1 MHIMRSVEIT
11 HIFMLYGLTNFYNKR
26 VGGMIMKNVNIVIVD
41 DSPFQ
46 IALLRDLLTENG
58 FNVVGEAG
66 SLEETIEVVT
76 NVKPDL
82 VTMDMTIPGTD
93 GFECTRAIHNIDSN
107 IKVIIVS
114 SMMDDEI
121 VRKARKNHVCGYA
134 QKPVDAEE
142 LTLLINRVMAD
153 EELFLELEGLY
164 SSVFKEALLDVFNK
178 LTKTVPV
185 ITDEN
190 NDNVEKISQGIS
202 IVMGVIGK
210 YSGRMIFDMSFE
222 TAQNMAKA
230 LLKRETKNT
239 EEMLNVMSE
248 VANMAA
254 GNACSMINKKNKVFG
269 LRVAPPTTFHGESIN
284 ISKAELESIYSANAK
299 TQFGDLSISIGFGRG
314 EGEWMSII

>member
-1 MHIMRSVEIT
+1 MS
-11 HIFMLYGLTNFYNKR
+11 
-26 VGGMIMKNVNIVIVD
+26 
-41 DSPFQ
+41 
-46 IALLRDLLTENG
+46 
-58 FNVVGEAG
+58 
-66 SLEETIEVVT
+66 
-76 NVKPDL
+76 
-82 VTMDMTIPGTD
+82 
-93 GFECTRAIHNIDSN
+93 
-107 IKVIIVS
+107 
-114 SMMDDEI
+114 
-121 VRKARKNHVCGYA
+121 
-134 QKPVDAEE
+134 
-142 LTLLINRVMAD
+142 
-153 EELFLELEGLY
+153 
-164 SSVFKEALLDVFNK
+164 
-178 LTKTVPV
+178 
-185 ITDEN
+185 
-190 NDNVEKISQGIS
+190 DNVEKISQGIS